1 MTIAI
6 RTVLLVAGIAGYT
19 ALLPVL
25 FPDTGGGANIGAGL
39 IAFGLLVVACGGWGL
54 YDGLRRPIGSV
65 LLVWLVVGLLVGAA
79 WPFLIGL
86 SEGGTGVDLDVVFA
100 DLLTLTPFTM
110 GLVCVPALVGAAVG
124 STLGP
129 SRPPEE

>member
-1 MTIAI
+1 MTIVI
-6 RTVLLVAGIAGYT
+6 RTVVLVAGIAGYT

-25 FPDTGGGANIGAGL
+25 YPDTDGGANIGAGL

-65 LLVWLVVGLLVGAA
+65 LRVWLVVGLLVGAA

-86 SEGGTGVDLDVVFA
+86 FDGGLDVDLDVVFA
-100 DLLTLTPFTM
+100 DLLFLAPFTM
-110 GLVCVPALVGAAVG
+110 GLVCVPALVGAAIG
-124 STLGP
+124 STVAQARTP
-129 SRPPEE
+129 RD